1 MPTNTPTPL
10 VTFTFTPSPTPLATN
25 TPVVTNTPTPNPAT
39 WRGDYFNNRDL
50 SGSPAFSR
58 EDGSLAFNWGDG
70 SPASNFPSDN
80 FSARW
85 TRTVQFAPATY
96 RFYVR
101 ADDGVRIWLDNDQ
114 IINEWHDATSQ
125 TYSVERTVAA
135 GNHAI
140 KVEYYENI
148 GTAQI
153 QVWWEQSGQF
163 PQWRGE
169 YFSNASLSGP
179 VVLLRNDADIN
190 FNWANGSPDSSMPN
204 DNFSARWTRT
214 LSFNNGRYR
223 FNATVDD
230 GIRIYLDGVL
240 IMDDWRDA
248 GERTISVE
256 RQVTN
261 ANHLVQ
267 IEYYDR
273 TGEARIRVW
282 WELIDGGGQYPDWRG
297 EYFTNENLSGNPAL
311 TRNDTS
317 VDFNWGTNSPA
328 NGIPANYFSVRWTR
342 TINFEAGTYRFRAQ
356 ANDGI
361 RVYVDGNRIIDE
373 WHLSSG
379 ATVYEAQITL
389 TGGSHTIVV
398 EYYEQEN
405 NALAKMW
412 YERIGN

>member
-1 MPTNTPTPL
+1 M
-10 VTFTFTPSPTPLATN
+10 
-25 TPVVTNTPTPNPAT
+25 TNTPTPNPAT

-50 SGSPAFSR
+50 SGSPTFSR
-58 EDGSLAFNWGDG
+58 EDSSLAFNWGDG

-135 GNHAI
+135 GNHTI

-373 WHLSSG
+373 WHLSAGSV
-379 ATVYEAQITL
+379 VYEAQITL
-389 TGGSHTIVV
+389 TGGSHTVVV